1 MTNADTATSTM
12 TATDTAAKNAAYRS
26 DWKPYYDK
34 GDLTGRLES
43 GTSAK
48 LGLGYR
54 SKYLDVQASGFG
66 RYYPDPLLPMPKAY
80 AQYEDV
86 TDVDFAFRRTVDI
99 SPAFLKK
106 HGIKG
111 LILDVDNTL
120 TTHDNPVPAEGI
132 REWLD
137 SMRDEG
143 IKLIIVSNNHP
154 ERVRP
159 FADPLGLDFVS
170 DSGKPLRKGYK
181 AAMKKMGLKV
191 QVMENIKVAA
201 VTVNPFSPHGYS
213 FDRDELLNAV
223 KEALPGLPVVDV
235 RVGGLDL

>member
-1 MTNADTATSTM
+1 
-12 TATDTAAKNAAYRS
+12 
-26 DWKPYYDK
+26 
-34 GDLTGRLES
+34 
-43 GTSAK
+43 
-48 LGLGYR
+48 LGLIHKITG
-54 SKYLDVQASGFG
+54 
-66 RYYPDPLLPMPKAY
+66 
-80 AQYEDV
+80 

-137 SMRDEG
+137 TMRAAG
-143 IKLIIVSNNHP
+143 IKLMIVSNNHP

-170 DSGKPLRKGYK
+170 DSGKPLRRGYK
-181 AAMKKMGLKV
+181 AALKKMGLKAS
-191 QVMENIKVAA
+191 ETAA
-201 VTVNPFSPHGYS
+201 VGDQLFTDVWGANISGVTMLYVEPIELEPKSKRFIRFKRVLEKPFLPKK
-213 FDRDELLNAV
+213 FV
-223 KEALPGLPVVDV
+223 KLAKE
-235 RVGGLDL
+235 

>member
-1 MTNADTATSTM
+1 MGLIH
-12 TATDTAAKNAAYRS
+12 KI
-26 DWKPYYDK
+26 
-34 GDLTGRLES
+34 TG
-43 GTSAK
+43 
-48 LGLGYR
+48 
-54 SKYLDVQASGFG
+54 
-66 RYYPDPLLPMPKAY
+66 
-80 AQYEDV
+80 

-137 SMRDEG
+137 TMRAEG

-170 DSGKPLRKGYK
+170 DSGKPLRRGYK
-181 AAMKKMGLKV
+181 AALKKMGLKAS
-191 QVMENIKVAA
+191 ETAA
-201 VTVNPFSPHGYS
+201 VGDQLFTDVWGANISGVTMLYVEPIELEPKSKRFIRFKRVLEKPFLPKK
-213 FDRDELLNAV
+213 FV
-223 KEALPGLPVVDV
+223 KLAKE
-235 RVGGLDL
+235 

>member
-1 MTNADTATSTM
+1 MGLIH
-12 TATDTAAKNAAYRS
+12 KI
-26 DWKPYYDK
+26 
-34 GDLTGRLES
+34 TG
-43 GTSAK
+43 
-48 LGLGYR
+48 
-54 SKYLDVQASGFG
+54 
-66 RYYPDPLLPMPKAY
+66 
-80 AQYEDV
+80 

-137 SMRDEG
+137 SMRAEG

-159 FADPLGLDFVS
+159 FAAPLGLDFVS

-181 AAMKKMGLKV
+181 AAMKKMGLKAS
-191 QVMENIKVAA
+191 ETAA
-201 VTVNPFSPHGYS
+201 VGDQLFTDVWGANISGVTMLYVEPMELEPKSKRFIRFKRVLEKPFLPKK
-213 FDRDELLNAV
+213 FVELA
-223 KEALPGLPVVDV
+223 KE
-235 RVGGLDL
+235 

>member
-1 MTNADTATSTM
+1 MGLIH
-12 TATDTAAKNAAYRS
+12 KI
-26 DWKPYYDK
+26 
-34 GDLTGRLES
+34 TG
-43 GTSAK
+43 
-48 LGLGYR
+48 
-54 SKYLDVQASGFG
+54 
-66 RYYPDPLLPMPKAY
+66 
-80 AQYEDV
+80 

-137 SMRDEG
+137 AMRAAG
-143 IKLIIVSNNHP
+143 IKLMIVSNNHP

-170 DSGKPLRKGYK
+170 DSGKPLRRGYK
-181 AAMKKMGLKV
+181 AAMKKMGLKAS
-191 QVMENIKVAA
+191 ETAA
-201 VTVNPFSPHGYS
+201 VGDQLFTDVWGANISGVIMLYVEPIELEPKSKRFIRFKRVLEKPFLPKK
-213 FDRDELLNAV
+213 FV
-223 KEALPGLPVVDV
+223 KLAKE
-235 RVGGLDL
+235 

>member
-1 MTNADTATSTM
+1 MGLIH
-12 TATDTAAKNAAYRS
+12 KI
-26 DWKPYYDK
+26 
-34 GDLTGRLES
+34 TG
-43 GTSAK
+43 
-48 LGLGYR
+48 
-54 SKYLDVQASGFG
+54 
-66 RYYPDPLLPMPKAY
+66 
-80 AQYEDV
+80 

-120 TTHDNPVPAEGI
+120 TTHDNPVPA
-132 REWLD
+132 
-137 SMRDEG
+137 EG

-181 AAMKKMGLKV
+181 AAMKKMGLKAS
-191 QVMENIKVAA
+191 ETAA
-201 VTVNPFSPHGYS
+201 VGDQLFTDVWGANISGVTMLYVEPMELEPKSKRFIRFKRVLEKPFLPKK
-213 FDRDELLNAV
+213 FVELA
-223 KEALPGLPVVDV
+223 KE
-235 RVGGLDL
+235 